1 MTGSEV
7 VCRTK
12 TDNRNFT
19 SLLYYCKHL
28 KLQMLCFQHKFP
40 MFTRK
45 FGTLQSIHV
54 NHLTV
59 VCTNV
64 YGHTSLL
71 VPQSDGFA
79 SLGVGLVKYTHTYI
93 HSLVYW
99 IMPENQSERCIH
111 KHFIQAALV
120 SFECQAYI

>member
-1 MTGSEV
+1 MKQTDRQTDRPVKEMIGSEV
-7 VCRTK
+7 VYGTK
-12 TDNRNFT
+12 TDSRNFT

-28 KLQMLCFQHKFP
+28 KLQMLCFQHKLP

-45 FGTLQSIHV
+45 FGTSQSIHA
-54 NHLTV
+54 NYLTA

-79 SLGVGLVKYTHTYI
+79 SLGVGLVK
-93 HSLVYW
+93 
-99 IMPENQSERCIH
+99 
-111 KHFIQAALV
+111 
-120 SFECQAYI
+120 